1 MPECDNN
8 EPEYP
13 LFLVFMPVAIL
24 AWVLSLGPVLVF
36 ILAMIGI
43 IPLASL
49 LAESTEVLAYKTGPK
64 IGSLLN
70 ATFGNAVDLILLFAL
85 LRSGQ
90 MEIVKASIV
99 GSILTTL
106 LLWAADHLPVPS
118 AAERKEGSG
127 IGSDCCRR

>member
-1 MPECDNN
+1 MSLNIR
-8 EPEYP
+8 Y
-13 LFLVFMPVAIL
+13 FLVFMPVAIL
-24 AWVLSLGPVLVF
+24 AWVPSLSPVLVF

-85 LRSGQ
+85 LL
-90 MEIVKASIV
+90 VV
-99 GSILTTL
+99 GLSQLMGGFE
-106 LLWAADHLPVPS
+106 
-118 AAERKEGSG
+118 ERHPAF
-127 IGSDCCRR
+127 R